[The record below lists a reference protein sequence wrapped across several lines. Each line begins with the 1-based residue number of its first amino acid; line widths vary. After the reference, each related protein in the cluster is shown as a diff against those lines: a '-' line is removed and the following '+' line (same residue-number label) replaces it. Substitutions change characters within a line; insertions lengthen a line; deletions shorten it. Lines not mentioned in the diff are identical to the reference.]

1 MAAEFQES
9 FDARLMRLEATVRD
23 LQALIGGLQTKMDQI
38 GTTLKQL
45 EVATAAAETGHR
57 VICPACETPYDML
70 AHHYSIGLFD
80 NLVYVKCPKCRKSL
94 PLQSDGRGGVQ
105 AVVD

>member
-1 MAAEFQES
+1 MAANSPEPFE
-9 FDARLMRLEATVRD
+9 ARLTRLEATVRD
-23 LQALIGGLQTKMDQI
+23 LQSLIGGLQTKMDQI
-38 GTTLKQL
+38 SATLKQL
-45 EVATAAAETGHR
+45 EVATSAAESGHR
-57 VICPACETPYDML
+57 VICPACQTPYDML

-105 AVVD
+105 AVTD

>member
-1 MAAEFQES
+1 MAANLEEP
-9 FDARLMRLEATVRD
+9 FDARLARLEATVRN
-23 LQALIGGLQTKMDQI
+23 LQSLIGGMQSRIDQI
-38 GTTLKQL
+38 DAHLKQL
-45 EVATAAAETGHR
+45 EAATAATEKNQR
-57 VICPACETPYDML
+57 ILCPACQTPYSLL

-105 AVVD
+105 AVID